1 MKTRHSMFNKVLLGT
16 AVIALSACQETV
28 TKEEFNN
35 AISDVTIIESMKKDS
50 LERVYIETLDEID
63 RNLDEVR
70 DHYGLLVI
78 NPSYRAEI
86 AEPKK
91 DQIINNITLINGL
104 LDENRAKI
112 EHLEKS
118 LALYKTGKK
127 ELINSIQLAKENNLK
142 QEQLIADFK
151 ELLAQKDYK
160 IEELNNSVKTKDDEI
175 RQLAASNAYKET
187 TLNKRYF
194 AYGTYEQL
202 KQKAIVKKEGGL
214 LGIKKVKVLNEN
226 LNQSEFA
233 EIDKTKITSIPMV
246 GKKPQL
252 ISAHPAN
259 TYTIETNG
267 EDLATL
273 TITDPENFWKVSKY
287 LVVEI
292 N

>member
-1 MKTRHSMFNKVLLGT
+1 MKTRHSIFNKVLLGT

-28 TKEEFNN
+28 TKDDFNN
-35 AISDVTIIESMKKDS
+35 AISNLTIVESMKKDS

-78 NPSYRAEI
+78 NPSYRTEI

-91 DQIINNITLINGL
+91 DQIINNISLINGL
-104 LDENRAKI
+104 LDENKSKI
-112 EHLEKS
+112 EQLEKS
-118 LALYKTGKK
+118 LALYKSGKK
-127 ELINSIQLAKENNLK
+127 ELITSIQLAKEKNLK
-142 QEQLIADFK
+142 QEELIAEFK

-160 IEELNNSVKTKDDEI
+160 IEELNNSVKLKDDEVSK
-175 RQLAASNAYKET
+175 LTFANADKENK
-187 TLNKRYF
+187 LNKRYF

-202 KQKAIVKKEGGL
+202 KQKAIVKKEGGI

-226 LNQSEFA
+226 LDQSEFA
-233 EIDKTKITSIPMV
+233 EIDKTKITSIPMI
-246 GKKPQL
+246 GKKPKL

-287 LVVEI
+287 LVVEV